1 MSSNTNKE
9 QLLIQEVIAR
19 AGLVYSEKST
29 LGEILS
35 KPKIIPLKSI
45 TLQKI
50 EEMEK
55 EALEKGFKLQQQ
67 EHNDPFNPN
76 NNYH

>member
-1 MSSNTNKE
+1 
-9 QLLIQEVIAR
+9 VIAK

-29 LGEILS
+29 LSEILS
-35 KPKIIPLKSI
+35 KPKIMPLKSI

-55 EALEKGFKLQQQ
+55 EALQKGFVTNQTGDD
-67 EHNDPFNPN
+67 NDPFS
-76 NNYH
+76 H

>member
-1 MSSNTNKE
+1 MASNNKDQE
-9 QLLIQEVIAR
+9 QKITEVIAK

-29 LGEILS
+29 LSEILS
-35 KPKIIPLKSI
+35 KPKIMPLKSI

-55 EALEKGFKLQQQ
+55 EALERAMKMKKNV
-67 EHNDPFNPN
+67 EDPFSEQLE
-76 NNYH
+76 H

>member
-1 MSSNTNKE
+1 MAPSSTKDQE
-9 QLLIQEVIAR
+9 QKITEVIAK

-29 LGEILS
+29 LSEILS
-35 KPKIIPLKSI
+35 KPKIMPLKSI

-55 EALEKGFKLQQQ
+55 EALERAIKMKKNV
-67 EHNDPFNPN
+67 EDPFSEPQ
-76 NNYH
+76 H